1 MLNESMGQCY
11 SNDLSDSS
19 DDDTDGVSSLST
31 AAKGTRLFDEKKN
44 EITRPTTKKNKMGA
58 IADAILKVGK
68 DQDSANDKIADAMV
82 KMAAAISGGNK
93 ENNKDEIDKINERLN
108 KMEELTAKKFDKM
121 DNNLNNKCND
131 INTKLA
137 LILESLQNK

>member
-11 SNDLSDSS
+11 SNDLSDSSS

-31 AAKGTRLFDEKKN
+31 AAKGTRLFDCKKN

-58 IADAILKVGK
+58 IADAILKVGDK
-68 DQDSANDKIADAMV
+68 QDEANDKIADAMV

-108 KMEELTAKKFDKM
+108 KMEESTAK
-121 DNNLNNKCND
+121 NS
-131 INTKLA
+131 IRWIT
-137 LILESLQNK
+137 I